1 MGDPPQPLPGG
12 SELSEEALSISII
25 KNNLTIRGQ
34 GNGSNPTTIK
44 PIFSGLID
52 TTRLFSSDPQKA
64 IILMDR
70 TSGGE
75 AGEPD
80 CRRQRGGSRV
90 LGCSPGFFG
99 IFYRGT
105 SGAIE
110 GVTATGV
117 KLPPTLLMLSRA
129 GEK

>member
-70 TSGGE
+70 TSGVRLE
-75 AGEPD
+75 NLTVD
-80 CRRQRGGSRV
+80 GSAAA
-90 LGCSPGFFG
+90 PGF
-99 IFYRGT
+99 
-105 SGAIE
+105 SGARP
-110 GVTATGV
+110 GSLAFSTGARQGR
-117 KLPPTLLMLSRA
+117 LRA
-129 GEK
+129 SPRPA